1 MRGGARSPGARW
13 ESEPQY
19 PNRSATPHA
28 AHGQP
33 QLPYMNFLGQRPRGH
48 LDSATYRSRR
58 RRGAL
63 PRRRAA
69 AGGGV
74 SRRGGGYAA
83 GPARARLMETPP
95 LRASRGFGATSARPW
110 LPLAGAAAAQR
121 GLRGRGWWRRRHRG
135 PLGPWAGGIEAP
147 PRLLRGRCT
156 RRGLRVRGWWERRHC
171 GPLGPWAGAYCG
183 SGARG
188 GACMGAAG
196 GNTATAGPSARWRG
210 ALGSR
215 RASCRGDARGG
226 ACVGAAGGETPS
238 LRASL
243 CLSLP
248 IISQCPPEG
257 HDDSRQA
264 AAAPAHGAEDGP
276 RPQRGRGRRRP
287 RDGCPRGGGAQEPSE
302 DTCGGLAGHPP
313 RAGARRGDTQCCL
326 LHGPL

>member
-58 RRGAL
+58 HRG
-63 PRRRAA
+63 RAA
-69 AGGGV
+69 APAGGGGWRRL
-74 SRRGGGYAA
+74 SRGRRLRGGACAGAADGDAATAGVSGIRCDVGPALAASCGGGGCAA
-83 GPARARLMETPP
+83 GPAWARLAEVPP
-95 LRASRGFGATSARPW
+95 PRASRPVGGGHR
-110 LPLAGAAAAQR
+110 GAAAPPTRAMR
-121 GLRGRGWWRRRHRG
+121 AAGLRGRGWWRRHHHG
-135 PLGPWAGGIEAP
+135 PLGPWARGVEAP

-196 GNTATAGPSARWRG
+196 GNTATAG
-210 ALGSR
+210 
-215 RASCRGDARGG
+215 
-226 ACVGAAGGETPS
+226 
-238 LRASL
+238 
-243 CLSLP
+243 LSLP
-248 IISQCPPEG
+248 L
-257 HDDSRQA
+257 
-264 AAAPAHGAEDGP
+264 APYNKPVSPGGP
-276 RPQRGRGRRRP
+276 
-287 RDGCPRGGGAQEPSE
+287 
-302 DTCGGLAGHPP
+302 
-313 RAGARRGDTQCCL
+313 
-326 LHGPL
+326 

>member
-1 MRGGARSPGARW
+1 
-13 ESEPQY
+13 
-19 PNRSATPHA
+19 
-28 AHGQP
+28 
-33 QLPYMNFLGQRPRGH
+33 MNFLGQRPRGH
-48 LDSATYRSRR
+48 LASAANI
-58 RRGAL
+58 GV
-63 PRRRAA
+63 
-69 AGGGV
+69 GGC
-74 SRRGGGYAA
+74 AA
-83 GPARARLMETPP
+83 GPAWARLVEAPP
-95 LRASRGFGATSARPW
+95 HWASRPVGGGHRGT
-110 LPLAGAAAAQR
+110 AAPPTRAMRAA
-121 GLRGRGWWRRRHRG
+121 GLRGRGWWRRHHHG
-135 PLGPWAGGIEAP
+135 PLGPWARGVEAP

-215 RASCRGDARGG
+215 RASCRGGARGG
-226 ACVGAAGGETPS
+226 ACVGAAGGGTPS
-238 LRASL
+238 LRASI

-257 HDDSRQA
+257 HDDRRQA